1 MNPTKVINDERR
13 LTFNLMGLAKV
24 ANIHEIKYRFLETLL
39 KTQYLL
45 SSKYCARMVCKVPF
59 ME

>member
-24 ANIHEIKYRFLETLL
+24 ANIHEIKYRFLET
-39 KTQYLL
+39 
-45 SSKYCARMVCKVPF
+45 
-59 ME
+59 